1 MQYGFY
7 DALQLFGSLGLFL
20 FGMKVMSD
28 ALMNLAGDKMR
39 SILARMTS
47 NRFLGIFTGFT
58 ITSIIQ
64 SSSATTLMVVSFA
77 NASLLTLTESISV
90 IMGANIGTTITNTI
104 VSLGHIK
111 QGEEFKRAFSAATIH
126 DFFNLLCVIIFLPLE
141 IAFGFLEKIGAYFS
155 TILVGG
161 DSVSMS
167 GLNFM

>member
-1 MQYGFY
+1 MQYGFT
-7 DALQLFGSLGLFL
+7 DILQLFGSLGLFL

-28 ALMNLAGDKMR
+28 ALMNLAGAKMR

-90 IMGANIGTTITNTI
+90 IMGANIGTTITAWLITL
-104 VSLGHIK
+104 LG
-111 QGEEFKRAFSAATIH
+111 FK
-126 DFFNLLCVIIFLPLE
+126 
-141 IAFGFLEKIGAYFS
+141 
-155 TILVGG
+155 
-161 DSVSMS
+161 VSMS
-167 GLNFM
+167 AIALPLVGLGFAFTFAK